1 MVKKISHTS
10 PPAFT
15 KYDTYMSTST
25 RTPTLTTTEKAV
37 DPEPLTAICLLGE
50 LMNIRD
56 EENSAAF
63 EVFVKVVLP
72 PVVRKTYFKVK
83 KYDVKLSEFVSI
95 ADEAFGLVLL
105 ENNFAKWNVWEKE
118 GKESAKSIPTK
129 YGQSGTHWASSKETI
144 TRYNE
149 FYAMVK
155 EKRSEAN
162 NGDVETTMLEDW
174 KKEREGP
181 VRSKRK
187 FDNIEYSTDLT
198 NQEEIMSPMDSFN
211 D

>member
-1 MVKKISHTS
+1 MVGKISHS
-10 PPAFT
+10 LPPAFA
-15 KYDTYMSTST
+15 KYENYMSTRS

-37 DPEPLTAICLLGE
+37 DPDPLTEICLSGD

-56 EENSAAF
+56 EENSEAF

-105 ENNFAKWNVWEKE
+105 ENNFAKWNTWKEE
-118 GKESAKSIPTK
+118 GKEKAKSIPTK

-155 EKRSEAN
+155 GKRSEAN

-181 VRSKRK
+181 VQSKRK
-187 FDNIEYSTDLT
+187 FGDIEYSTDMT
-198 NQEEIMSPMDSFN
+198 NQEEDMSPMDSFN